1 MKLGHFILFVLMVV
15 RLNSQS
21 IHIISNQNFT
31 DLVADEVIRN
41 GGNDSLFLSLKNI
54 PVTYA
59 MSSLINGR
67 DLQNTVN
74 NNNKSKFISDY
85 FEYYKPLRVSKE
97 AQLLYIDSTNTFY
110 TLEETSYANSQYEIE
125 ESKPLLRYFYK
136 NRAHF
141 LQYNSEDFKIS
152 IDPIV
157 NLRYGKDSENDNILF
172 QNTRGVKI
180 RGLIDNKV
188 YFYTSIYE
196 NQAKFNNYV
205 DSYIAKFAVIPS
217 NGTYKSYDSSVIE
230 NLNGVD
236 FHNAQAF
243 VGVPISKHIAIEFGH
258 GRHKIGNGYR
268 SMLLSDFAQ
277 NYFYLRLNTQVW
289 KFHYQN
295 IFAELNPISAR
306 LNPGDNLL
314 PKKYMASHYLAYK
327 PHKRFEIGLYESVV
341 FDRVDHF
348 EFNYLNPIILYR
360 SVEQFLDSPD
370 NVLIGI
376 NASWIPLNRVQVYG
390 QFLLDE
396 FKFNEL
402 KSDRG
407 WWANKYAIQI
417 GAKVV
422 EPFGIKNLV
431 IQAEYNTATPYT
443 YTHHRPL
450 AIDSTYSTAS
460 YTNQGQSLA
469 HPLGANFKEI
479 MALVRFQPISR
490 LSMQFKAFLIE
501 QGEDAPGEFY
511 GANINIPNTQRI
523 MDYGN
528 YTLQGIKAKT
538 MLMEVNLSYEFFR
551 NYYFDFDFIYR
562 KKDSEM
568 DSRDMLTNYIGGGI
582 RINMDRYTFDF

>member
-1 MKLGHFILFVLMVV
+1 MK
-15 RLNSQS
+15 
-21 IHIISNQNFT
+21 
-31 DLVADEVIRN
+31 
-41 GGNDSLFLSLKNI
+41 
-54 PVTYA
+54 
-59 MSSLINGR
+59 
-67 DLQNTVN
+67 
-74 NNNKSKFISDY
+74 
-85 FEYYKPLRVSKE
+85 
-97 AQLLYIDSTNTFY
+97 
-110 TLEETSYANSQYEIE
+110 
-125 ESKPLLRYFYK
+125 
-136 NRAHF
+136 
-141 LQYNSEDFKIS
+141 
-152 IDPIV
+152 
-157 NLRYGKDSENDNILF
+157 
-172 QNTRGVKI
+172 
-180 RGLIDNKV
+180 
-188 YFYTSIYE
+188 
-196 NQAKFNNYV
+196 
-205 DSYIAKFAVIPS
+205 
-217 NGTYKSYDSSVIE
+217 
-230 NLNGVD
+230 
-236 FHNAQAF
+236 
-243 VGVPISKHIAIEFGH
+243 
-258 GRHKIGNGYR
+258 
-268 SMLLSDFAQ
+268 
-277 NYFYLRLNTQVW
+277 
-289 KFHYQN
+289 
-295 IFAELNPISAR
+295 
-306 LNPGDNLL
+306 
-314 PKKYMASHYLAYK
+314 
-327 PHKRFEIGLYESVV
+327 
-341 FDRVDHF
+341 
-348 EFNYLNPIILYR
+348 
-360 SVEQFLDSPD
+360 
-370 NVLIGI
+370 
-376 NASWIPLNRVQVYG
+376 VYG